1 MKITNTTKGDIGL
14 DFDTIV
20 PAGGKIEI
28 DAADAKRFEA
38 SEVVKAWFETG
49 ALEIE
54 KAKPGRKPK
63 AAETDEGGD
72 D

>member
-1 MKITNTTKGDIGL
+1 MKIKNTTHGDIGL
-14 DFDTIV
+14 DFETIV
-20 PAGGKIEI
+20 PAGGEIEI

-54 KAKPGRKPK
+54 QPKRGRKPK
-63 AAETDEGGD
+63 AAEAAEGKD